1 MGWSV
6 LAPSLTMPGTVGG
19 EERDA
24 VRSGFLPTADR
35 GGKTTGQRGV
45 DMVGSKVIE
54 ETYPEEQAKVER
66 RIQEIMSA
74 ARTKDVDRLES
85 YHLFGPKFTKFDD
98 FEPLDRQDAETTR
111 RLEREAITGVKEFT
125 PSVSG
130 LKVDVFGPLAVATF
144 VFDYGVSTHDGEKLA
159 VRARS
164 TMVFAKDGPE
174 WKIVH
179 EHFSPF
185 KGNP

>member
-1 MGWSV
+1 M
-6 LAPSLTMPGTVGG
+6 
-19 EERDA
+19 
-24 VRSGFLPTADR
+24 
-35 GGKTTGQRGV
+35 
-45 DMVGSKVIE
+45 DMTDDSVIE
-54 ETYPEEQAKVER
+54 GTYPEEQAKVEER
-66 RIQEIMSA
+66 LQEIMSA
-74 ARTKDVDRLES
+74 AQNKDIDRLES

-125 PSVSG
+125 PNVTN
-130 LKVDVFGPLAVATF
+130 LKVDVFGPVAVTTF
-144 VFDYGVSTHDGEKLA
+144 VFEYSITTEDDEELS

-179 EHFSPF
+179 
-185 KGNP
+185 

>member
-1 MGWSV
+1 MMGN
-6 LAPSLTMPGTVGG
+6 
-19 EERDA
+19 D
-24 VRSGFLPTADR
+24 
-35 GGKTTGQRGV
+35 
-45 DMVGSKVIE
+45 VIN
-54 ETYPEEQAKVER
+54 ETYPEEQAKVEQ
-66 RIQEIMSA
+66 RIQDIWSA
-74 ARTKDVDRLES
+74 VQNKEVDRLES

-111 RLEREAITGVKEFT
+111 RLEREAITGVKAFVPNVT
-125 PSVSG
+125 D
-130 LKVDVFGPLAVATF
+130 LKADVFGPVAVTTF
-144 VFDYGVSTHDGEKLA
+144 VTDYSITTEDDEELSM
-159 VRARS
+159 RARS

>member
-1 MGWSV
+1 MGN
-6 LAPSLTMPGTVGG
+6 
-19 EERDA
+19 D
-24 VRSGFLPTADR
+24 
-35 GGKTTGQRGV
+35 
-45 DMVGSKVIE
+45 VIN
-54 ETYPEEQAKVER
+54 ETYPEEQAKVEQ
-66 RIQEIMSA
+66 RIQDIWSA
-74 ARTKDVDRLES
+74 VQNKEVDRLES

-111 RLEREAITGVKEFT
+111 RLEREAITGVKAFVPNVT
-125 PSVSG
+125 D
-130 LKVDVFGPLAVATF
+130 LKADVFGPVAVTTF
-144 VFDYGVSTHDGEKLA
+144 VTDYSITTEDDEELSM
-159 VRARS
+159 RARS

>member
-1 MGWSV
+1 MISNDV
-6 LAPSLTMPGTVGG
+6 IHATHPTEQAQV
-19 EERDA
+19 EERLREIISA
-24 VRSGFLPTADR
+24 V
-35 GGKTTGQRGV
+35 QN
-45 DMVGSKVIE
+45 
-54 ETYPEEQAKVER
+54 
-66 RIQEIMSA
+66 
-74 ARTKDVDRLES
+74 KDLDRLES
-85 YHLFGPKFTKFDD
+85 YHLFGPKFAKFDD

-111 RLEREAITGVKEFT
+111 TLEREAITGVKEFRPNVT
-125 PSVSG
+125 D
-130 LKVDVFGPLAVATF
+130 LKVDVFGPVAVATF
-144 VFDYGVSTHDGEKLA
+144 VFEYGITTEDDEELS